1 MVTVLR
7 KSTVTNKIQPE
18 PQTRNTCAEN
28 NIPIIV
34 SERISPDLSKA
45 AIREIVAHTID
56 DGTPR
61 DMSCDNDNN
70 TNKQMLEVNV
80 KVSYKHNEQDKTN
93 SINPTPLNRSI
104 DMTTNETRLNHD
116 NIERRI

>member
-80 KVSYKHNEQDKTN
+80 KVSSDNYKHNEHDKN
-93 SINPTPLNRSI
+93 KS
-104 DMTTNETRLNHD
+104 MKNHTFK
-116 NIERRI
+116 

>member
-1 MVTVLR
+1 M
-7 KSTVTNKIQPE
+7 ST
-18 PQTRNTCAEN
+18 EN

-70 TNKQMLEVNV
+70 PSICQMEEATVPFRVGVNKENCPL
-80 KVSYKHNEQDKTN
+80 KN
-93 SINPTPLNRSI
+93 SCGTCHR
-104 DMTTNETRLNHD
+104 TC
-116 NIERRI
+116 